1 MVNSKN
7 RAQLLIIAG
16 YLIWS
21 LDYSIY
27 KYMFPEYIN
36 PLAMT
41 MLTLVL
47 SGVICLFSFIWI
59 KGERVEHRDIPVFA
73 VAGLLMGVVKKGA
86 MMVGLSDTTPIDAA
100 IISTLGPVMVMIL
113 AAILRLDKL
122 TARKII
128 GIILGVVGTLIIVV
142 WGRSPESAPHRSIG
156 NLIILLSTFALSVY
170 LVWARRIVKR
180 YKAITLLRG
189 VYIWSALFALPLTIY
204 YWPHIDFEGFS
215 SQAWWLFFYILLI
228 PTLLPN
234 YIVLNSLRYV
244 NPTLVSVYSYIMPVF
259 AILLSVALGQDSL
272 SWERAAACL
281 MVFVGVNLV
290 VRAYNPKSKKAADKA

>member
-27 KYMFPEYIN
+27 KYMFPAYIN
-36 PLAMT
+36 PMAMT

-47 SGVICLFSFIWI
+47 SGVICLLSFIWI
-59 KGERVEHRDIPVFA
+59 RGERVERRDVPVFA

-86 MMVGLSDTTPIDAA
+86 MMVGMSDTTPIDAA

-128 GIILGVVGTLIIVV
+128 GIILGLVGTLIIVV
-142 WGRSPESAPHRSIG
+142 WGRAPESAPHRSIG

-189 VYIWSALFALPLTIY
+189 VYIWSALFALPLTVY

-290 VRAYNPKSKKAADKA
+290 VRAYNPKSKKAADGA